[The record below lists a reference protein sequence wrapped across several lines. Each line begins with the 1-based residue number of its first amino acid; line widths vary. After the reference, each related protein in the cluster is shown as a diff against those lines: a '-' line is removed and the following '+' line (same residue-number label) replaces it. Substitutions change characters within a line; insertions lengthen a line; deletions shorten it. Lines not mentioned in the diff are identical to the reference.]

1 VPLTAPAVAAR
12 RSEGT
17 RRSPFPDYRFAPN
30 IGGNAPVYELENRAL
45 ERAGHVLAAMRGLAP
60 WDSRTIV
67 DLGCGS
73 GFWLPVYAAEASRVV
88 GVEPDQVLLAAAA
101 RRTAGLPAVQAMP
114 VVELLAGS
122 AEHIPLPDNSAD
134 VVHARFAYFFPPR
147 CAAGL
152 AEVQRVLRPGGT
164 LVVVDNDQR
173 AGEFAALLRAAAGT
187 GQGQA
192 DVTDA
197 WWAARGASR
206 TEVMS
211 RWQFTSRADFEAVLR
226 LEFPG
231 GAADAWLAGHPDVL
245 GLSYGYVL
253 FAVPR
258 SG

>member
-1 VPLTAPAVAAR
+1 MA
-12 RSEGT
+12 
-17 RRSPFPDYRFAPN
+17 FPDFSPAPN
-30 IGGNAPVYELENRAL
+30 QGGRPDLYELENRAL
-45 ERAGHVLAAMRGLAP
+45 DPAGLVLAAMRKLAP
-60 WDSRTIV
+60 WAGKTLV

-73 GFWLPVYAAEASRVV
+73 GFWLPGYADEAAEVI
-88 GVEPDQVLLAAAA
+88 GVEPDPALITLAGA
-101 RRTAGLPAVQAMP
+101 RDPRARV
-114 VVELLAGS
+114 LAGS
-122 AEHIPLPDNSAD
+122 AEHIPLPSQSAD
-134 VVHARFAYFFPPR
+134 VVHARFAYFYPPR

-152 AEVQRVLRPGGT
+152 AEVQRVLKPGGT

-173 AGEFAALLRAAAGT
+173 AGEFADLLRAAGGT

-206 TEVMS
+206 AEVMS

-231 GAADAWLAGHPDVL
+231 GAADSWLADHPDVL

>member
-1 VPLTAPAVAAR
+1 MA
-12 RSEGT
+12 
-17 RRSPFPDYRFAPN
+17 FPDFSPAPN
-30 IGGNAPVYELENRAL
+30 QGGRPDLYELENRAL
-45 ERAGHVLAAMRGLAP
+45 DPAGLVLAAMRKLAP
-60 WDSRTIV
+60 WAGKTLV

-73 GFWLPVYAAEASRVV
+73 GFWLPGYADDAAEVV
-88 GVEPDQVLLAAAA
+88 GVEPDPALITLAGA
-101 RRTAGLPAVQAMP
+101 RDPRARV
-114 VVELLAGS
+114 LAGS
-122 AEHIPLPDNSAD
+122 AEHIPLPSRSAD
-134 VVHARFAYFFPPR
+134 VVHARFAYFYPPG

-152 AEVQRVLRPGGT
+152 AEVQRVLKPGGT

-173 AGEFAALLRAAAGT
+173 AGEFADLLRAAAST

-211 RWQFTSRADFEAVLR
+211 RWQFASRADFEAVLR